1 MKTGVIYRMI
11 LEVTDDL
18 LESVNRF
25 EIIEIEENGIQVKW
39 KGQDQPFFIDKKDF
53 KFIEEVK

>member
-1 MKTGVIYRMI
+1 MKTGGIYRMRF
-11 LEVTDDL
+11 EVTDDL

-25 EIIEIEENGIQVKW
+25 EIIKIEENGIQVKW
-39 KGQDQPFFIDKKDF
+39 KGQDEPFFINKKDF